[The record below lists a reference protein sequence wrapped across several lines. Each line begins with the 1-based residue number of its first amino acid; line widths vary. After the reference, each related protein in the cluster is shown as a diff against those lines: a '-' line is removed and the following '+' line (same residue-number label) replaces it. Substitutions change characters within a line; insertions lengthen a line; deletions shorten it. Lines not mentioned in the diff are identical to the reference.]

1 MFDPT
6 AMILADK
13 VTQRHVTSAGPK
25 APTEPGKAPRR
36 PRSEAGR
43 RRVAAMLRRL
53 ATRVEPQAVRHC
65 QPVS

>member
-13 VTQRHVTSAGPK
+13 TSRRHMTSAQPK
-25 APTEPGKAPRR
+25 APIEPQRPVRR
-36 PRSEAGR
+36 QRSDAGR
-43 RRVAAMLRRL
+43 LWAAAMLRRL
-53 ATRVEPQAVRHC
+53 ATRVEPSAVRHC

>member
-6 AMILADK
+6 SMILADK
-13 VTQRHVTSAGPK
+13 VTRRHVTSARPN
-25 APTEPGKAPRR
+25 ASTEPGKAPRR
-36 PRSEAGR
+36 PRSDAGR
-43 RRVAAMLRRL
+43 LWAAAMLRRL